1 MDARGSEPEAR
12 AVPLT
17 GEKRERRGAVR
28 STAPLR
34 PFLMPSV
41 DRRRLRVA
49 RGPAPGERPARVLR
63 RGPAALAARS
73 PPPAWYTGA
82 GHPAYD
88 RGPHPRRDSSMHGPV
103 HTSPLAPVGAST
115 TRAGDFSRRAAH
127 GSHGRK
133 FMQFGGFMH
142 HFEHSF
148 EMPSKSFSDGRVRD
162 GKRRSAA

>member
-12 AVPLT
+12 AVPLS
-17 GEKRERRGAVR
+17 GEKREREGAVLR
-28 STAPLR
+28 TAASR

-49 RGPAPGERPARVLR
+49 RDQTPGERPARVLR
-63 RGPAALAARS
+63 RSPAALAARS

-88 RGPHPRRDSSMHGPV
+88 RGPHPRRGHSLHGLSQ
-103 HTSPLAPVGAST
+103 TSPLAPVGAST

-127 GSHGRK
+127 GSHGRI
-133 FMQFGGFMH
+133 FMQFDGFIRKANACSLCH
-142 HFEHSF
+142 LNLFEI
-148 EMPSKSFSDGRVRD
+148 
-162 GKRRSAA
+162 